1 MSDILP
7 PLDCSLNLSEIIDLH
22 IAHENRGAAYVFPSA
37 DGTGITEISHL
48 EFSRAAHRVAH
59 ILRPQRRGP
68 EGQVLA
74 IAALTD
80 VLIYQT
86 IVAGCIKAGIVPFPI
101 SHRNSA
107 AAVFH
112 LLSTT
117 EAHRLL
123 TTKGSLAHLVT
134 AVSAELSAESPP
146 YELSIEEIPLLGQLY
161 PHLGRETK
169 EDNFIPYPSPATRTP
184 LDNVVM
190 YLHSSGSTG
199 FPKSIP
205 ETHRNIIHY
214 AALDGLREL
223 AELAPRLGVAP
234 LPAFHTLAIL
244 SQFTHP
250 LLLGGTACIY
260 APASTAM
267 EYVVPVVPTP
277 QNALENAQKTNATGI
292 IAVPS
297 MILEWQSPEDI
308 AYLKTLNLVVYSGGP
323 LASRVGDSLF
333 SQGVNISPLYG
344 GTEFGGPTALKRTQA
359 EVEAGEWEWMRFS
372 KGVNVR
378 WEPVGDGT
386 FECQFLTV
394 PETHQVAVENLPDVK
409 GYSTKDLFER
419 HPTKPDL
426 YRIVGRLDDVIIMAN
441 GEKTVPGPME
451 DIMTA
456 SHFIAGAVMFG
467 RERNQI
473 GVLVEPTPDY
483 IVDPKD
489 EQQLAKYRNLIWP
502 VVEEANEHAPSFA
515 RIYKEMILVTDPTK
529 PLLRAPKGTVIK
541 KATLVLYKDEIEA
554 LYDTIEASGNAASD
568 IEPPSSWTAPDLE
581 PWLTTHASLVAE
593 RDIVRGRDLFNQGFD
608 SLNATFLRHR
618 IVGALK
624 NSTDKKANA
633 AAPKIPQNFVYAYP
647 SIEEL
652 AGAIMAL
659 VHDGSSS
666 STGGKKAIVEAM
678 IEKYSQGFDE
688 PINQQQGSST
698 GGTVVLLTGS
708 TGGLGSH
715 ILEILLGL
723 DSVERVYAF
732 NRSARTPLSER
743 QQAAFV
749 DRALDV
755 NLLSSEKLVYLEG
768 DTSKSDLGLTP
779 DVVATLRDTVT
790 VIVHNAWKLDFNLSL
805 ASFEPHVRG
814 TRNLIDLARQSR
826 NGGAR
831 FLFTSSIASA
841 QGWDQKLGPFP
852 EELQLDAAVAIGNG
866 YGESKYVSERL
877 LAASGLQAISF
888 RIGQV
893 CGSAS
898 NGSWSTSDWVP
909 AIVKSSIALGSFPSH
924 PSGVVTWIQPE
935 AVSRTIVDAALR
947 AGDTPFA
954 MNLVHPRPV
963 PWNTVMS
970 SMASTVQLPL
980 IPFADWVHQLQLRSA
995 HATADDI
1002 EKIPGLK
1009 LLDFFN
1015 AALTGQGDIEFSTLK
1030 SQAIS
1035 DSMKLLKPLREE
1047 DAKQWMHY
1055 WREKEFISCN

>member
-22 IAHENRGAAYVFPSA
+22 ITHENRGAAFAFPSP
-37 DGTGITEISHL
+37 DGAGITEISHF

-117 EAHRLL
+117 GAHRML
-123 TTKGSLAHLVT
+123 TTNSSLARLVA
-134 AVSAELSAESPP
+134 AVSAESSAKSPP
-146 YELSIEEIPLLGQLY
+146 YELSIEEIPLLGKIF

-169 EDNFIPYPSPATRTP
+169 EDDFTPYLSPATRTA
-184 LDNVVM
+184 LDDVAM

-205 ETHRNIIHY
+205 ETHRNLIHY
-214 AALDGLREL
+214 LDLDGLRAL
-223 AELAPRLGVAP
+223 AELAPRLAVAP
-234 LPAFHTLAIL
+234 LPAFHMFGTL
-244 SQFTHP
+244 SQLCHS

-260 APASTAM
+260 APASTAT
-267 EYVVPVVPTP
+267 EYVVPAVSTA
-277 QNALENAQKTNATGI
+277 QNALENAQKNNATGMI
-292 IAVPS
+292 TVAS
-297 MILEWQSPEDI
+297 LILEWQSPEDV
-308 AYLKTLNLVVYSGGP
+308 AYLKTLSVLAYGGGP

-333 SQGVNISPLYG
+333 NQGVNICSMYG
-344 GTEFGGPTALKRTQA
+344 ATEFGAPTVLRRTR
-359 EVEAGEWEWMRFS
+359 EVDAGEWAWMRFS

-378 WEPVGDGT
+378 WQPVGDGT

-394 PETHQVAVENLPDVK
+394 PDRHQLSVENLPDVK
-409 GYSTKDLFER
+409 GYSTNDLFER
-419 HPTKPDL
+419 HPAKPDL

-441 GEKTVPGPME
+441 GEKTVPAPME
-451 DIMTA
+451 DVMIA
-456 SHFIAGAVMFG
+456 SHLIAGVVMFG

-473 GVLVEPTPDY
+473 GVLVEPSPDY
-483 IVDPKD
+483 KVNPKD
-489 EQQLAKYRNLIWP
+489 EHQLAKFRNLIWP
-502 VVEEANEHAPSFA
+502 VVEEANEHGPAFS
-515 RIYKEMILVTDPTK
+515 RIYKEMIVVADPIK
-529 PLLRAPKGTVIK
+529 PLIRAAKGTVIK
-541 KATLVLYKDEIEA
+541 KASLVLYKDEIET

-568 IEPPSSWTAPDLE
+568 IEPPSSWTTRGLE

-593 RDIVRGRDLFNQGFD
+593 RDIVRGCDIFDQGFD

-618 IVGALK
+618 IVSALK
-624 NSTDKKANA
+624 NSTEKKANA

-659 VHDGSSS
+659 VYENSNI

-678 IEKYSQGFDE
+678 IAKYSQGFDE
-688 PINQQQGSST
+688 AIIQQQVSAT

-723 DSVERVYAF
+723 NSVERVYAF
-732 NRSARTPLSER
+732 NRSGRTPLPER
-743 QQAAFV
+743 QKAAFV

-755 NLLSSEKLVYLEG
+755 QLLSSKKLVYLEG
-768 DTSKSDLGLTP
+768 DTSKSDLGLP
-779 DVVATLRDTVT
+779 ADALSTLRDTVT
-790 VIVHNAWKLDFNLSL
+790 VIIHNAWKLDFNLNL
-805 ASFEPHVRG
+805 ASFEPHVKG
-814 TRNLIDLARQSR
+814 TRNLIDLARQAR
-826 NGGAR
+826 NAGVR
-831 FLFTSSIASA
+831 FLFTSSVGSA

-852 EELQLDAAVAIGNG
+852 EELQFDADVAVGNG
-866 YGESKYVSERL
+866 YGESKYISERL
-877 LAASGLQAISF
+877 LAASGLKAISF

-893 CGSAS
+893 CGSAN

-909 AIVKSSIALGSFPSH
+909 VIVKSSIALESFPSN
-924 PSGVVTWIQPE
+924 PSAVVAWIQPE

-947 AGDTPFA
+947 AGETPFA

-970 SMASTVQLPL
+970 SMASAVQLPL
-980 IPFADWVHQLQLRSA
+980 IPFADWVHQLQTHSA
-995 HATADDI
+995 HATAQDI

-1015 AALTGQGDIEFSTLK
+1015 GVLTGQGDTEFSTSK
-1030 SQAIS
+1030 AQAIS
-1035 DSMKLLKPLREE
+1035 DSMKFLKPLSG
-1047 DAKQWMHY
+1047 DDVKQWMHY
-1055 WREKEFISCN
+1055 WREKGFISWN